1 MSAKGIECG
10 PQDGSP
16 PHKPS
21 PRRRR
26 SSIMDFVRPEVS
38 PEEMSEYDRAVFG
51 LATGVRDLR
60 SGIVDVK
67 QFCDSFDQV

>member
-1 MSAKGIECG
+1 
-10 PQDGSP
+10 
-16 PHKPS
+16 
-21 PRRRR
+21 
-26 SSIMDFVRPEVS
+26 MDFVRPEVS